1 MQNKLPTLTIGIAAY
16 NEYGNLCSLIPALLK
31 QTAKRYRLVSIII
44 ASDNS
49 HDKTPSLVREFRDFP
64 IKLIL
69 GKTRLGKPGRVN
81 QIFAQSST
89 DIVAI
94 LDADIKLSHASVIDE
109 LVGPIALGS
118 HMITTGVVEPI
129 TPIGL
134 VESIAS
140 AGVMIWHIAKSYL
153 PPHNLY
159 DSEGM
164 IRAFSKGCYKQL
176 HFPSTSAEDTF
187 PYLVS
192 LERGWSFRCQKKAVA
207 NYRLPSTWSEYLSQ
221 QRRYLT
227 SMAIEETQFSQK
239 IMEKA
244 EIMDASHKLRALVQ
258 HGLSNPIYTLAYC
271 LWSVYVRIDLLLHRE
286 SFSSKWSILQS
297 TKKVNL

>member
-1 MQNKLPTLTIGIAAY
+1 MPNKLPTLTIGIAAY
-16 NEYGNLCSLIPALLK
+16 NEYGNLRSLIPTLFM
-31 QTAKRYRLVSIII
+31 QTAKHYRLVSIMI

-49 HDKTPSLVREFRDFP
+49 HDNTSNLVHEFRGYP
-64 IKLIL
+64 VKLIL

-81 QIFAQSST
+81 QIFTQSST
-89 DIVAI
+89 DIVVI
-94 LDADIKLSHASVIDE
+94 LDADIKLSHTSVIDE
-109 LVGPIALGS
+109 LIGPIGIGS

-129 TPIGL
+129 SPIGL
-134 VESIAS
+134 VERIAY
-140 AGVMIWHIAKSYL
+140 AGVMIWHNAKSYL

-164 IRAFSKGCYKQL
+164 IRAFSKGSYKQL
-176 HFPSTSAEDTF
+176 HFPPTSAEDTF
-187 PYLVS
+187 PYLVA
-192 LERGWSFRCQKKAVA
+192 LEHGWSFRCQKKAVA
-207 NYRLPSTWSEYLSQ
+207 NYRLPSTWSEYRSQ

-227 SMAIEETQFSQK
+227 SMTIEESQFSQK

-258 HGLSNPIYTLAYC
+258 HGLSNPIYTFAYC
-271 LWSVYVRIDLLLHRE
+271 LWSIYIRIDLLLHSE

>member
-16 NEYGNLCSLIPALLK
+16 YEYDNLCSLIPAILK
-31 QTAKRYRLVSIII
+31 QTAKHYTLMRIVI

-49 HDKTPSLVREFRDFP
+49 HDNTPSLVREFKAFP
-64 IKLIL
+64 VKLIL

-89 DIVAI
+89 DIVVI

-109 LVGPIALGS
+109 LVSPIGVGS

-129 TPIGL
+129 LPAGL
-134 VESIAS
+134 VEKIAY

-176 HFPSTSAEDTF
+176 HFPPTSAEDTF
-187 PYLVS
+187 PYLVA
-192 LERGWSFRCQKKAVA
+192 LEHGWSFRCQKKAVA
-207 NYRLPSTWSEYLSQ
+207 NYHLPSTWSEYRSQ

-227 SMAIEETQFSQK
+227 SMAIEESQFSQK

-244 EIMDASHKLRALVQ
+244 EIMDATHKLRALVQ
-258 HGLSNPIYTLAYC
+258 HGFSNPIYTFAYC
-271 LWSVYVRIDLLLHRE
+271 LWSIYIRIDLRLYRQ
-286 SFSSKWSILQS
+286 SFTSMWSILQS
-297 TKKVNL
+297 TKKVNR